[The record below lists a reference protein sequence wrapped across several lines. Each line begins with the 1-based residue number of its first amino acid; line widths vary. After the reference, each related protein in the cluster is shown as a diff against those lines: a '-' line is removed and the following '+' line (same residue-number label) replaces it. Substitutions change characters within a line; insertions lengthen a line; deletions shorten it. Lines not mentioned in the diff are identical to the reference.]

1 MFIKILLVL
10 CGLWLGSARAQ
21 TPPELVGR
29 YQLEVQGGDILELR
43 ADGGATLAGETMRW
57 AVRGRQLV
65 VGSDAMNY
73 VLQPDRLLLTVGVVQ
88 TSWKRLG
95 AASRMQAQM
104 AAPTPTPAQAPA
116 PAPAT
121 APPAANAGADPRDAQ
136 ARQLLTGSA
145 WCSFTYS
152 KVSGTST
159 TRRVV
164 FRTDGVMLVNGG
176 AETYSSGRGGT
187 VSSQS
192 NNAGA
197 MRWRL
202 ENLRLYV
209 DPGDGSGFQ
218 DVNLTATQNSN
229 GYPILNSLGREY
241 SMCR

>member
-1 MFIKILLVL
+1 MSKKLPVLVL
-10 CGLWLGSARAQ
+10 CCLLFASAWAQ
-21 TPPELVGR
+21 APAELIGR
-29 YQLEVQGGDILELR
+29 YQLDAQGGDILELR
-43 ADGGATLAGETMRW
+43 ADGSATLAGETMRW
-57 AVRGRQLV
+57 AVRGRQLI

-73 VLQPDRLLLTVGVVQ
+73 VLQPDRLLLTVGGTQ
-88 TSWKRLG
+88 TSWRKLDAAIREQATG
-95 AASRMQAQM
+95 AAVPAQG
-104 AAPTPTPAQAPA
+104 AAPP
-116 PAPAT
+116 PAT
-121 APPAANAGADPRDAQ
+121 TGSDPRDAQ
-136 ARQLLTGSA
+136 ARQLLIGSA

-152 KVSGTST
+152 QVSGTST

-164 FRTDGVMLVNGG
+164 FRPDGVMLVNGG

-187 VSSQS
+187 VSSQT

-202 ENLRLYV
+202 SNLRLYV

-229 GYPILNSLGREY
+229 GSPILNSLGREY